1 MNLSRLFFTLP
12 LGQAEPHPG
21 YGFVMMMVPSSP
33 PPSVLPS
40 FFGTRRRRGGGG
52 RGGWIMTDVSILV
65 MVALSF
71 VFQFSD
77 ATIGTRTAEED
88 FTWKYNGEVN
98 IGKSRFLCPI
108 KIDHRNVKNMDFLH
122 VLQILLLAKREK

>member
-1 MNLSRLFFTLP
+1 
-12 LGQAEPHPG
+12 
-21 YGFVMMMVPSSP
+21 
-33 PPSVLPS
+33 
-40 FFGTRRRRGGGG
+40 
-52 RGGWIMTDVSILV
+52 MTDVSILV

-98 IGKSRFLCPI
+98 IGECPI
-108 KIDHRNVKNMDFLH
+108 DFKLVVFNFH
-122 VLQILLLAKREK
+122 CYIFLKFLLVS

>member
-1 MNLSRLFFTLP
+1 
-12 LGQAEPHPG
+12 
-21 YGFVMMMVPSSP
+21 
-33 PPSVLPS
+33 
-40 FFGTRRRRGGGG
+40 
-52 RGGWIMTDVSILV
+52 MTDVSILV

-98 IGKSRFLCPI
+98 IGESRHLCPI
-108 KIDHRNVKNMDFLH
+108 KIVYRDPFCS
-122 VLQILLLAKREK
+122 

>member
-1 MNLSRLFFTLP
+1 
-12 LGQAEPHPG
+12 
-21 YGFVMMMVPSSP
+21 
-33 PPSVLPS
+33 
-40 FFGTRRRRGGGG
+40 
-52 RGGWIMTDVSILV
+52 MTDVSILV

-98 IGKSRFLCPI
+98 IGESKFCVPL
-108 KIDHRNVKNMDFLH
+108 KL
-122 VLQILLLAKREK
+122 ILM

>member
-1 MNLSRLFFTLP
+1 
-12 LGQAEPHPG
+12 
-21 YGFVMMMVPSSP
+21 
-33 PPSVLPS
+33 
-40 FFGTRRRRGGGG
+40 
-52 RGGWIMTDVSILV
+52 MTDVSILV

-98 IGKSRFLCPI
+98 IGESRVLCPI

>member
-52 RGGWIMTDVSILV
+52 GGWIMTDVSILV

-98 IGKSRFLCPI
+98 IGESRVLCPI
-108 KIDHRNVKNMDFLH
+108 EIDLNVKNMDFLH